1 MENLAKITNKEEFIS
16 SRQIAEA
23 TEKRHDHVLRDIQI
37 LIEKKAI
44 DLIIN
49 QDPNLGFDIQNEP
62 ICFESSYQAGT
73 GKSYPEYLL
82 NEYATNVLAASYD
95 PVIARKLLKLVKE
108 LKKAVAKIIDSP
120 EAIMAKA
127 LLLAKDTMDRQQEQ
141 LVLVNEQLKLQ
152 SSKVDY
158 YDKVMD
164 SGKLTATNVIAFDLG
179 ISAQSLNKS
188 LKKRGI
194 IYRVN
199 GTYVLSQKYRG
210 KELAQ
215 TKTFPLTDKYGKQ
228 FTAEHLYWTE
238 KGREFIFDLFNK
250 KSA

>member
-164 SGKLTATNVIAFDLG
+164 SGKLTA
-179 ISAQSLNKS
+179 NKS